1 MGNAKLEN
9 VLEIHDYGKIKKIL
23 FKSGKCQTSK
33 DEKIHIEENCLQ
45 NDRVA
50 EKISYLTELA
60 EEIGLSCD
68 DGSSMLSKYYK
79 SVDFISTDS
88 VMSFY
93 L

>member
-9 VLEIHDYGKIKKIL
+9 VLEIHDYGKIKKIF

-68 DGSSMLSKYYK
+68 D
-79 SVDFISTDS
+79 VR
-88 VMSFY
+88 
-93 L
+93 